1 MLKKNILLENGA
13 SAEPCKE
20 SYRGLSA
27 FSEVEVKSVANYL
40 EKLSK
45 SVTLKAYWNLH
56 AYSQLFLTPWSYS
69 TNDTSDQLEFVGI
82 LNVKK
87 KNKSMIQSSTECL

>member
-1 MLKKNILLENGA
+1 MLKKIIFLENGA

-40 EKLSK
+40 EKLS
-45 SVTLKAYWNLH
+45 KAYWNLH

-87 KNKSMIQSSTECL
+87 TNQ